1 MSIISI
7 VGEAIGKVT
16 GLIDSLHT
24 SGEEKLA
31 AKAALLT
38 IQGEI
43 TGKILEHDAVVAKE
57 QGQNIRA
64 EATGGF
70 LQRNWRPL
78 TALVFVFIIA
88 NNYVIVPYVQ
98 AFGGAVPTLEIP
110 GGMWALLTTM
120 ITGYTVSRGAE
131 KVAAT
136 MTAMKGREET

>member
-7 VGEAIGKVT
+7 VGDAIGKVT

-24 SGEEKLA
+24 SDAEKLA
-31 AKAALLT
+31 AKTALLT
-38 IQGEI
+38 IQGDI
-43 TGKILEHDAVVAKE
+43 TGKMLEHEAVIAKE
-57 QGQNIRA
+57 AGATIRE
-64 EATGGF
+64 EAKGGM
-70 LQRNWRPL
+70 LQRNWRPI

-88 NNYVIVPYVQ
+88 NNYIIVPYVQ

-136 MTAMKGREET
+136 MTAMKSREET